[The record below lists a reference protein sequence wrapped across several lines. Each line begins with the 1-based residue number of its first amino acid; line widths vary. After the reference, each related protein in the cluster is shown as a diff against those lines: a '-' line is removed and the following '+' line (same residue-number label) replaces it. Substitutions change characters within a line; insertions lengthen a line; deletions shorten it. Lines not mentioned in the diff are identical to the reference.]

1 MAIDSK
7 IILALPSLPND
18 ELSPVLFNELLTVYK
33 ALRNLLDGVSKF
45 TGIDAPAQA
54 EWSQAT
60 ASNTILTGNQ
70 TRLYV
75 LASVA
80 INAGQIVNLFNNAG
94 IVGARL
100 ASASSATTLGH
111 CVATQAAGAG
121 SYVELQWLRAFT
133 TSIGGLTV
141 GSLYYLSPVAG
152 AVQDVAPN
160 AVGTIQQAIGV
171 AIAPSQLLLD
181 MSLQFKQ
188 N

>member
-7 IILALPSLPND
+7 IVLALPSLPND
-18 ELSPVLFNELLTVYK
+18 QLTPQLFNELLTVYK

-45 TGIDAPAQA
+45 TGIDAPQQIEWAQ
-54 EWSQAT
+54 T
-60 ASNTILTGNQ
+60 PASSSILTGNT

-75 LASVA
+75 LASVS

-94 IVGARL
+94 TVGARL
-100 ASASSATTLGH
+100 ASASSAATLGH
-111 CVATQAAGAG
+111 GVATQAAGAG
-121 SYVELQWLRAFT
+121 QYLEMQWLRSHT
-133 TSIGGLTV
+133 TSIGGLTI

-160 AVGTIQQAIGV
+160 VVGTIQQAIGV
-171 AIAPSQLLLD
+171 AIGSSEMLLD